1 MPDMIL
7 AKNGQRFSHL
17 EWITLDSNEKDM
29 LLSRYGPAYTIEAWK
44 KNHVVDTK
52 PRKKFIKHR

>member
-29 LLSRYGPAYTIEAWK
+29 LLSRYGPAYTEESWRKHHGIRKMK
-44 KNHVVDTK
+44 K
-52 PRKKFIKHR
+52 